1 MTTSSDR
8 QRFRETL
15 ATLADKTK
23 AKIPALNGR
32 VEKALRLALAGDV
45 DAHADGSATVY
56 SSSDPTRRY
65 ELIEGVCPCRDWEQA
80 PAHLCQ
86 HRLAAGFVRKAATM
100 RAQSPQE
107 ETEPAPVATVAAPV
121 APVGL
126 PEAACSVNCHVM
138 VAGRQVQV
146 TLRGTSEAEVLS
158 RLEQVLQKYPV
169 LPAGNAKNPRSA
181 SGETSDTGQPGWCQ
195 IHQVPLSSTTKNGRT
210 WQSHKT
216 SDGWCKGR

>member
-1 MTTSSDR
+1 MKAPTDR
-8 QRFRETL
+8 QRFREIV
-15 ATLADKTK
+15 AAVAEK
-23 AKIPALNGR
+23 ARAILPVAVNGR
-32 VEKALRLALAGDV
+32 IESATTLVLLGEVAPQE
-45 DAHADGSATVY
+45 DGSIQVGSCT
-56 SSSDPTRRY
+56 DPTKVYHLVGLACDCADYPRAPESWCKHRIAAGIQKRVQ
-65 ELIEGVCPCRDWEQA
+65 ELLPQA
-80 PAHLCQ
+80 PVEAS
-86 HRLAAGFVRKAATM
+86 AV
-100 RAQSPQE
+100 
-107 ETEPAPVATVAAPV
+107 APVAAPV
-121 APVGL
+121 APAAL